1 MIKFI
6 VEHLNLGALYCF
18 LNDISMIFYTI
29 KNKILRKIEK
39 IEDKYNIIPKI
50 LIKWRYINMLKKD
63 YKCYYLTEEESQH
76 KFQ

>member
-1 MIKFI
+1 
-6 VEHLNLGALYCF
+6 
-18 LNDISMIFYTI
+18 MIFYTI

-63 YKCYYLTEEESQH
+63 YKCYYLTEEESQY

>member
-50 LIKWRYINMLKKD
+50 LIK
-63 YKCYYLTEEESQH
+63 
-76 KFQ
+76 